1 MKSVHGWMQ
10 RTTSFSHM
18 QNTGFNSSK
27 IQFNCTAVGVL
38 RGGLPCPQ
46 LPPPGLQCP
55 RPPPPPRAFTCTP
68 WQPLLGLR
76 VTVFTASL
84 SLGTPRSSL
93 LCSGYTVRFFL
104 KQTEVVQKSFVNT
117 SHISLVLQSTCW
129 SPSLL
134 GGKGRQNVFH
144 TLVLLAA

>member
-1 MKSVHGWMQ
+1 MAGCSEQ
-10 RTTSFSHM
+10 PPFLTCRTQDSTAQKFSSTVRRWVCSEEGCHAP
-18 QNTGFNSSK
+18 
-27 IQFNCTAVGVL
+27 NC
-38 RGGLPCPQ
+38 PPQ
-46 LPPPGLQCP
+46 GCNAPG
-55 RPPPPPRAFTCTP
+55 PPPPPRAFTCTP